1 MTAAAPGF
9 RVRLADWARDVEAL
23 RRIRHAVFVVEQ
35 QVPADLEWD
44 GIDGDCRHALAEDA
58 AGRPIG
64 CGRLLADGHV
74 GRMAVLAPWRGRGVG
89 AALLDQLIEEARR
102 AGQRRVVLNAQT
114 RALGFYARH
123 GFVPFGEEFVE
134 AGIAHRAMERPLD

>member
-9 RVRLADWARDVEAL
+9 RVRLADWARDVDAL
-23 RRIRHAVFVVEQ
+23 RRIRHEVFVVEQ

-44 GIDGDCRHALAEDA
+44 GTDGDCRHALAEDA

-89 AALLDQLIEEARR
+89 AALLGLLVEEARR

-114 RALGFYARH
+114 RALGFYACH

-134 AGIAHRAMERPLD
+134 AGIAHRAMERRLD

>member
-1 MTAAAPGF
+1 MTAAPPGF
-9 RVRLADWARDVEAL
+9 RVRLADWAQDVDAL
-23 RRIRHAVFVVEQ
+23 RRIRHQVFVVEQ

-74 GRMAVLAPWRGRGVG
+74 GRMAVLANWRGRGVG
-89 AALLDQLIEEARR
+89 AALLGLLVEEARR

-123 GFVPFGEEFVE
+123 GFVPFGEEFIE
-134 AGIAHRAMERPLD
+134 AGIAHRAMERRLD